1 MDCFI
6 IIILTKYG
14 FLLLMSNEE
23 NKYNS
28 TTISNISR
36 QDRLKDIDALYRS
49 QIKQIYNES
58 KETIESKQSDRRDV
72 ERMLSPKISSV
83 KVIQQRDKD
92 NSKSSLINLNSIDK
106 SNYFNLNF
114 DQRSEEEKIRAST
127 FLKGESTRAI

>member
-1 MDCFI
+1 
-6 IIILTKYG
+6 
-14 FLLLMSNEE
+14 MSNDENKD

-36 QDRLKDIDALYRS
+36 QDRLKEIDALYRS

-58 KETIESKQSDRRDV
+58 KETIESKQSDKRDI
-72 ERMLSPKISSV
+72 ERMLSPKISSA

-92 NSKSSLINLNSIDK
+92 NSKSSLINLDNTDK
-106 SNYFNLNF
+106 SKYFNLNF
-114 DQRSEEEKIRAST
+114 DQRSEEDKIRAST

>member
-1 MDCFI
+1 LDCFI